1 MSGHNKWTN
10 IKHKKGK
17 QDAIKGKI
25 YTKMGKLIAVAARE
39 GGSDPSTNAKLKEP
53 IAKAKANNMPNDNI
67 ERAIK
72 KGAGELG
79 GGNYE
84 NITYEGYGIG
94 GIAVIVET
102 LTDNRNRTAG
112 DVRYIFD
119 KNGGNLGSSGCVSYL
134 FDEKGTI
141 LIDAEDCPLDEDALM
156 ELALDAGAD
165 NFETSEDG
173 YEITTEPAD
182 FAAVL
187 KAIEDANIP
196 TVSAEVAK
204 VPQTETELTDPDQL
218 KKFLKMLDMFD
229 DNDDVQDVYHNAI
242 LPEEDD
248 ED

>member
-25 YTKMGKLIAVAARE
+25 YTKMGKLIAVAVKE
-39 GGSDPSTNAKLKEP
+39 GGSDPSTNGKLKEA
-53 IAKAKANNMPNDNI
+53 IAKAKASNMPNDNI

-79 GGNYE
+79 GGNFE
-84 NITYEGYGIG
+84 NVTYEGYGIG
-94 GIAVIVET
+94 GVAVIVEA

-119 KNGGNLGSSGCVSYL
+119 KNGGNLGATGCVSYL
-134 FDEKGTI
+134 FSEKGTI
-141 LIDAEDCPLDEDALM
+141 LIEKDECPMDEDSLM
-156 ELALDAGAD
+156 ELALDNGAD

-182 FAAVL
+182 FSAVL

-196 TVSAEVAK
+196 TVSAAIEK
-204 VPQTETELTDPDQL
+204 VPSTEMHHTANHL
-218 KKFLKMLDMFD
+218 
-229 DNDDVQDVYHNAI
+229 
-242 LPEEDD
+242 
-248 ED
+248 